1 MKKAIVFES
10 NLYRCEMKAKELG
23 YKPSE
28 CVLISATFSHD
39 RQREM
44 IREYWK
50 DVLVDKTI
58 KIYGISEKGF
68 INLYQ

>member
-1 MKKAIVFES
+1 MKKAIIFES
-10 NLYRCEMKAKELG
+10 NLYRCEMKARELG
-23 YKPSE
+23 YKLFE
-28 CVLISATFSHD
+28 CVLIPATFSHD

-44 IREYWK
+44 IRGYWK
-50 DVLVDKTI
+50 DVLVDKTV